1 MGSPWSPKP
10 AAPKTSKKTTQTQML
25 VFRRGK
31 WIDASAAVEALSDP
45 IFTEGHRRA
54 AAAVAGTWLAK
65 GHSVDAA
72 VAAAE
77 KVLYEE
83 IYKFN
88 HVGTGSRGK
97 SMTPHN
103 TKKKSPV

>member
-1 MGSPWSPKP
+1 MI
-10 AAPKTSKKTTQTQML
+10 KTSKKTTQSQMH

-31 WIDASAAVEALSDP
+31 WIDAAAVVEALSDP

-77 KVLYEE
+77 KALYEE
-83 IYKFN
+83 IYKVTPSPTQP
-88 HVGTGSRGK
+88 HQTGTGSRGK
-97 SMTPHN
+97 SMTPHK
-103 TKKKSPV
+103 TKKKNPV